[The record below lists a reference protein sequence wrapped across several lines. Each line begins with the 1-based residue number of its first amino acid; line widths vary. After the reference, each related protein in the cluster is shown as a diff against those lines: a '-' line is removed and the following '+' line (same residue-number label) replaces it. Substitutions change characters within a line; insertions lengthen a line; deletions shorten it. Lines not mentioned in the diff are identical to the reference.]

1 MSSLKKIVLIILLLS
16 LSLSSFAKQ
25 PPAISTSGSKL
36 NVIFLVD
43 NSGSMGNKYNQV
55 KQALTKL
62 ITNKSLASQANFSLL
77 TWGSNTCTIYSN
89 GNYYCPRSTY
99 RTPVYATR
107 QYCYTYYQWRY
118 VYGYGWRYEPYRSCY
133 SYRYVSHYTYTDRYL
148 YYFVP
153 LNQDKVANYNEMM
166 KGIAEVDAEGGGT
179 QVGNPM
185 NAIKT
190 YINSAEY
197 KKNINAECDRT
208 IIIVMSDGYWSQGS
222 IAEQRA
228 RELYQ
233 THNIPTFVVAFGINS
248 NSLMVNLASAGQTY
262 PKPGVLG
269 GTSIDP
275 NDLANSFME
284 AIQSVNFDAY
294 STVAPTVLPEMNAG
308 NLILNA
314 EFKYSAQHQWE
325 GYLKAKKINDDG
337 SIGGQIWEL
346 GENLNRTH
354 PDSRRIWTAAAGLA
368 TPTQSNRMYLPN
380 NLLWNDS
387 SYVTKYAQL
396 METGGYFS
404 NSSYYDAYYLLRFI
418 RGYDS
423 YNENSGSS
431 YRWKLNDIYNSK
443 PKYVGQPPD
452 IPKDSKYA
460 GEKKYFYDLD
470 PNAYDQFQKTKRT
483 PMVYV
488 GSNAGLVHAVDA
500 NTGQEK
506 WAFMP
511 PPMLNK
517 MKEVISSAR
526 GNTNSIYGVD
536 GPLVVD
542 DIYIDG
548 KWRTYMIISF
558 GYGARAFSVID
569 VTTPEYPAHVF
580 SIENYIDDNGTLKVK
595 KWDSAGNEINMTS
608 HNASSTAGCFGCY
621 KQLGYTTSAPHF
633 TYAWDA
639 HSRSSYSPI
648 MIIGGGSTNSGLG
661 NINQT
666 TGNTVY
672 VVTLKASALGE
683 VMTMK
688 NIDAPDSPAGA
699 TITKCTTGSSGGGSV
714 GTTFGYFNDTSGIQ
728 VGSYITGP
736 NMPSNTYVTRI
747 YNGFHPFSGVQ
758 NSGRVYF
765 SQNVG
770 VYKSVSGCYKFTV
783 PKSSEVK
790 TDVAVLSSGS
800 TKEMEGTFGYRM
812 VIPNNN
818 GIISSTS
825 DTSKSIY
832 SIPDSRPQRVINNV
846 GSMASAYSTYYTQIS
861 QNNDQVIQRPISIT
875 RDVADSKDELNIIY
889 GTGDMED
896 VSTTN
901 KVIKNVMVSIQNTE
915 SCFFATESS
924 KTRCRGYF
932 WNVFKAESYNSK
944 QGWLTTLNIDPI
956 FFNASEKY
964 PPACNTDRHEGWFI
978 DINNVYAYDENN
990 QRKGCVHG
998 KVSTAIHSYGGITS
1012 AGIYIPQQQGA
1023 TGGANKTCGSGSS
1036 AVIFR
1041 STSCGTEMYK
1051 GIYLKNILVGGIT
1064 SFNDNI
1070 YISISGEK
1078 GSSNLDSKGN
1088 FKKTDNLITG
1098 KPGYKLDDSSSSAV
1112 NVEVKS
1118 HMRIQ

>member
-1 MSSLKKIVLIILLLS
+1 MNSLKKIVLIILLLS

-25 PPAISTSGSKL
+25 PPATSTSGSKL
-36 NVIFLVD
+36 NVMFLVD
-43 NSGSMGNKYNQV
+43 ISGSMWQKYNQAR
-55 KQALTKL
+55 QAITKL

-77 TWGSNTCTIYSN
+77 TWGSNTCGINSSGYVS
-89 GNYYCPRSTY
+89 CPY
-99 RTPVYATR
+99 QYVRTPVYVNR
-107 QYCYTYYQWRY
+107 EYCYTYYRWRY
-118 VYGYGWRYEPYRSCY
+118 VYGYGWRYEPYRNCY
-133 SYRYVSHYTYTDRYL
+133 TYRYVSHYTYTYKYT

-153 LNQDKVANYNEMM
+153 FNQDKVANYNEMM
-166 KGIAEVDAEGGGT
+166 KGIQEIDADGGGT
-179 QVGNPM
+179 YAGRPLSFANRYVDTPTFKQHVNTDCD
-185 NAIKT
+185 KT
-190 YINSAEY
+190 IV
-197 KKNINAECDRT
+197 
-208 IIIVMSDGYWSQGS
+208 IIMSDGEWYDNSY
-222 IAEQRA
+222 AEQQA
-228 RELYQ
+228 RQL
-233 THNIPTFVVAFGINS
+233 HAKGIKTFVVMFGYS
-248 NSLMVNLASAGQTY
+248 SSGWKARNLASAGGTL
-262 PKPGVLG
+262 KSPGVLG

-275 NDLANSFME
+275 NDLANSFMQ

-294 STVAPTVLPEMNAG
+294 SNVAPTVLPDMNAG

-314 EFKYSAQHQWE
+314 EFEYSSSSQWK

-346 GENLNRTH
+346 GDNLNRTH
-354 PDSRRIWTAAAGLA
+354 PDSRRIWTAAAGIA

-380 NLLWNDS
+380 NLLWNNS

-526 GNTNSIYGVD
+526 GTTNSIYGVD

-608 HNASSTAGCFGCY
+608 HNANATAGCFGCY

-633 TYAWDA
+633 TYAWDE
-639 HSRSSYSPI
+639 HSRRSYSPI

-699 TITKCTTGSSGGGSV
+699 TLNKCTAWGV
-714 GTTFGYFNDTSGIQ
+714 YGTNFGYFYDVTGVQ
-728 VGSYITGP
+728 LGSYISGP
-736 NMPSNTYVTRI
+736 NIPPDTYVTKVFETFETRRGISRI
-747 YNGFHPFSGVQ
+747 YLNKRLARNTSF
-758 NSGRVYF
+758 
-765 SQNVG
+765 
-770 VYKSVSGCYKFTV
+770 SGCYTFTI
-783 PKSSEVK
+783 PKSSEIK

-818 GIISSTS
+818 GVISSTS

-832 SIPDSRPQRVINNV
+832 SIPDSSPQRVIHNM
-846 GSMASAYSTYYTQIS
+846 GSWASAYSTYYNYTQLS
-861 QNNDQVIQRPISIT
+861 EDNDQVIQRPISIT
-875 RDVADSKDELNIIY
+875 SDVASSKDELNIIY

-896 VSTTN
+896 VSLTN
-901 KVIKNVMVSIQNTE
+901 KVVKNVMVSMQNTE

-924 KTRCRGYF
+924 KLRCRKDF
-932 WNVFKAESYNSK
+932 WHIFKAQSYNSNK
-944 QGWLTTLNIDPI
+944 GWLTMLNSDPI
-956 FFNASEKY
+956 FFNASERY
-964 PPACNTDRHEGWFI
+964 PPSCKNDKHEGWK
-978 DINNVYAYDENN
+978 ININQVYAYDENN

-1012 AGIYIPQQQGA
+1012 AGIYIPQQKGA
-1023 TGGANKTCGSGSS
+1023 TGGANITCGSGSS

-1051 GIYLKNILVGGIT
+1051 GIYLKNTLVGGIT
-1064 SFNDNI
+1064 SFKDNI

-1098 KPGYKLDDSSSSAV
+1098 KPGYKLDDSSSPAV